1 MGTPP
6 ARACACQHGGPQAA
20 AGASG
25 PKLFGGRGAVWYAT
39 GVAVSTRMSTR
50 LFGVGFFLVVVL
62 LAGSAAFTLATALR
76 TNQQVDKLVT
86 ASLERERLIGLIRLD
101 ASLLSQAADDH
112 INASGDAERAAADKA
127 MDVILAEIRSST
139 ERYAAALPASEAE
152 LWRRFTG
159 SAEALVDKVDVTIKY
174 SNRREAERA
183 HKLLEE
189 EVKPLYFALDDTGG
203 ELARRNAEETRSV
216 LQRLEALRLR
226 STALTSVVVGVAVV
240 LSAIIGVGVVQ
251 LLRRQQGTIE
261 QQLAELNRR
270 NQELDAFASR
280 VAHDLIS
287 PLAPLKGFLTLAR
300 RQSQDPAVQELLAQA
315 ESSTARMSELVEALL
330 RFCRAVTPSEHASG
344 ELDLAVSTV
353 LLEASQAA
361 EAQQVALVRALEPH
375 VAVGCPPQLLTSI
388 AQNLVSNALK
398 YCAGAPSAHV
408 SVAVRRE
415 KGQGVLEVKDNGR
428 GMSAAVLAGLFQP
441 FFRAPDVK
449 QLPGYGLGLAT
460 TKRLV
465 EAHGGT
471 LEVHS
476 TPARG
481 STFTVR
487 FPLLPAAAPANV
499 SALQRGTL

>member
-1 MGTPP
+1 
-6 ARACACQHGGPQAA
+6 
-20 AGASG
+20 
-25 PKLFGGRGAVWYAT
+25 
-39 GVAVSTRMSTR
+39 MSTR

-62 LAGSAAFTLATALR
+62 LTGSAAFTLATELR
-76 TNQQVDKLVT
+76 TNEQVDKLVS

-101 ASLLSQAADDH
+101 AALLSQAVDDH
-112 INASGDAERAAADKA
+112 INAAGDTERASADKA

-139 ERYAAALPASEAE
+139 ERYAAALPKSEAE

-183 HKLLEE
+183 RKLLEE
-189 EVKPLYFALDDTGG
+189 EIKPLYFALDDTGG
-203 ELARRNAEETRSV
+203 ELARRNAEETRRV
-216 LQRLEALRLR
+216 LQRLEDLRLR

-240 LSAIIGVGVVQ
+240 LSVIIGVGVVQ
-251 LLRRQQGTIE
+251 LLRRQQRTIS
-261 QQLAELNRR
+261 QQLAELDRR

-300 RQSQDPAVQELLAQA
+300 RQSHDPAVQELLAQA
-315 ESSTARMSELVEALL
+315 ESSTSRMSELVEALL
-330 RFCRAVTPSEHASG
+330 RFCRAVTPVERANG
-344 ELDLAVSTV
+344 ELDTAVSTV
-353 LLEASQAA
+353 LLEAAQAA
-361 EAQQVALVRALEPH
+361 EAHGVSLARMLEAH
-375 VAVGCPPQLLTSI
+375 VAVGCPPQLLASI
-388 AQNLVSNALK
+388 AQNLISNALK
-398 YCAGAPSAHV
+398 YTAGAPGAHV
-408 SVAVRRE
+408 AVAVRRE
-415 KGQGVLEVKDNGR
+415 RGQGVLEVKDNGR
-428 GMSAAVLAGLFQP
+428 GMAPAVLAGLFQP

-471 LEVHS
+471 LAVAS
-476 TPARG
+476 APGTG

-487 FPLLPAAAPANV
+487 FPLLAASTHGNA
-499 SALQRGTL
+499 SALQPGAL